1 MLFDFA
7 TTPHVMVR
15 PGAMLTP
22 KEWLTSFV
30 EKSTFMGK
38 STFTAKSLFLV
49 TDPGLVKAGV
59 VAPVETAIRATGC
72 HVTVYQD
79 VEADPPEARVLA
91 TVAAA
96 REAKAD
102 LVIGLGGGSSLDT
115 AKLVALLAATPQP
128 LESIYGI
135 GLAKGPRLPLIQVP
149 TTAGTGSEVTPI
161 AIVTTPSQ
169 EKKGVV
175 SPLLY
180 PDLAILDADLTLG
193 LPPAVTA
200 MTGIDAM
207 VHAIEAY
214 TSRIKKNPLA
224 DSLASGALRLL
235 YKNLPRVLKNGQDRE
250 ARSAMLAGSMMA
262 GMAFANAPVG
272 AVHALAYPLGGHF
285 HVPHGLSNALV
296 LAPVLSYNLPSAEPL
311 YAELAGVI
319 NPQQRF
325 MDTTSA
331 AEWFVK
337 DMAKLVS
344 DMPFAQTL
352 SAVGV
357 AEKDL
362 DLLAAD
368 AMKVERLLVNN
379 PRAMTLEAARAIYA
393 KQL

>member
-1 MLFDFA
+1 MQFDFA
-7 TTPHVMVR
+7 TTPRVMIR
-15 PGAMLTP
+15 PGLVGQPA
-22 KEWLTSFV
+22 EWLAGFSVKHIFV
-30 EKSTFMGK
+30 
-38 STFTAKSLFLV
+38 V

-59 VAPVETAIRATGC
+59 IAPVEAALQGAGYA
-72 HVTVYQD
+72 VTLYQE

-91 TVAAA
+91 TVNAA
-96 REAKAD
+96 RAANAE

-135 GLAKGPRLPLIQVP
+135 GLAKGPRLPLVQIP

-161 AIVTTPSQ
+161 AIVTTPTQ

-180 PDLAILDADLTLG
+180 PDLAVLDADLTLG

-214 TSRIKKNPLA
+214 TSKIKKNPLA
-224 DSLASGALRLL
+224 DSLARGALKLL
-235 YKNLPRVLKNGQDRE
+235 YDNLPHVLANGLDRE

-296 LAPVLSYNLPSAEPL
+296 LAPVLAYNLPEAESL
-311 YAELAGVI
+311 YAELARVVAPERTFE
-319 NPQQRF
+319 N
-325 MDTTSA
+325 TSA
-331 AEWFVK
+331 AASWFVK
-337 DMAKLVS
+337 DMARLVG

-352 SAVGV
+352 HEVGV
-357 AEKDL
+357 SETDL
-362 DLLAAD
+362 DLLATD

-379 PRAMTLEAARAIYA
+379 PRVMTLNAARDIYR
-393 KQL
+393 QQM

>member
-1 MLFDFA
+1 MQFEFA
-7 TTPHVMVR
+7 TTPKVILR
-15 PGAMLTP
+15 AGAMRQPADWAGALP
-22 KEWLTSFV
+22 GRRLFV
-30 EKSTFMGK
+30 I
-38 STFTAKSLFLV
+38 

-59 VAPVETAIRATGC
+59 VAPVVAALEDADLV
-72 HVTVYQD
+72 VTLYSE
-79 VEADPPEARVLA
+79 VEADPPESRVLA

-96 REAKAD
+96 REAGAE
-102 LVIGLGGGSSLDT
+102 VIVGLGGGSSLDT

-135 GLAKGPRLPLIQVP
+135 GLAKGPRLPLVQVP

-161 AIVTTPSQ
+161 AIVTTPTQ
-169 EKKGVV
+169 EKRGVV

-180 PDLAILDADLTLG
+180 PDLAILDAELTLG

-214 TSRIKKNPLA
+214 TSKLKKNPLA
-224 DSLASGALRLL
+224 DSLAREALRLM
-235 YKNLPRVLKNGQDRE
+235 YEHMPRVLADGRDL
-250 ARSAMLAGSMMA
+250 ASRSAMLAGSMMA
-262 GMAFANAPVG
+262 GMAFANAPVA

-296 LAPVLSYNLPSAEPL
+296 LAPVLQYNLPAAEAW

-319 NPQQRF
+319 NPAQRF
-325 MDTTSA
+325 SDQA
-331 AEWFVK
+331 AAARWFVD
-337 DMAKLVS
+337 DMTRLVCA
-344 DMPFAQTL
+344 MPFAQTL
-352 SAVGV
+352 REVGV

-362 DLLAAD
+362 DMLATD

-379 PRAMTLEAARAIYA
+379 PRAMTLDAARAIYA
-393 KQL
+393 QQL

>member
-1 MLFDFA
+1 MQFDFA
-7 TTPHVMVR
+7 TTPRVLVR
-15 PGAMLTP
+15 PGAMTDP
-22 KEWLTSFV
+22 GAWLLSLP
-30 EKSTFMGK
+30 GRR
-38 STFTAKSLFLV
+38 LFLI

-59 VAPVETAIRATGC
+59 VAPVVAALEAAGRE
-72 HVTVYQD
+72 VTVYQD

-91 TVAAA
+91 TVDAA
-96 REAKAD
+96 RAAGAE
-102 LVIGLGGGSSLDT
+102 LIIGLGGGSSMDT

-128 LESIYGI
+128 LDAIYGI
-135 GLAKGPRLPLIQVP
+135 GLAKGPRLPLVQVP

-180 PDLAILDADLTLG
+180 PDLAVLDAELTLG

-214 TSRIKKNPLA
+214 TSRLKKNPLA
-224 DSLASGALRLL
+224 DSLAREALRLL
-235 YKNLPRVLKNGQDRE
+235 YLNLPRVLEDGSDKA

-262 GMAFANAPVG
+262 GMAFANAPVA

-296 LAPVLSYNLPSAEPL
+296 LAPVLTFNRPVAEQH
-311 YAELAGVI
+311 YAELAAIVS
-319 NPQQRF
+319 PAQRF
-325 MDTTSA
+325 ADPASGA
-331 AEWFVK
+331 QWFVE
-337 DMAKLVS
+337 DMARLVAT
-344 DMPFAQTL
+344 MPFAQKL
-352 SAVGV
+352 REVGV
-357 AEKDL
+357 SEADL
-362 DLLAAD
+362 DLLATD

-379 PRAMTLEAARAIYA
+379 PREMTFEAARDIYA
-393 KQL
+393 QQL

>member
-1 MLFDFA
+1 MQFDFA
-7 TTPHVMVR
+7 TTPRAIVR
-15 PGAMLTP
+15 PGAATAP
-22 KEWLTSFV
+22 ADWLA
-30 EKSTFMGK
+30 GLPGQR
-38 STFTAKSLFLV
+38 LFLV

-59 VAPVETAIRATGC
+59 VAPVVAALEAAGRA
-72 HVTVYQD
+72 VTVYHD

-91 TVAAA
+91 TVEAA
-96 REAKAD
+96 RAAGAET
-102 LVIGLGGGSSLDT
+102 VVGLGGGSSLDT

-128 LESIYGI
+128 LASIYGI
-135 GLAKGPRLPLIQVP
+135 GLARGPRLPLVQVP

-180 PDLAILDADLTLG
+180 PDLAVLDADLTLG

-214 TSRIKKNPLA
+214 TTRLKKNPLA
-224 DSLASGALRLL
+224 DSLAREALRLL
-235 YKNLPRVLKNGQDRE
+235 YVNLPAVLADGRDRE

-262 GMAFANAPVG
+262 GMAFANAPVA

-296 LAPVLSYNLPSAEPL
+296 LAPVLGYNLPAAEAL
-311 YAELAGVI
+311 YAELAAVLDPG
-319 NPQQRF
+319 QRF
-325 MDTTSA
+325 AGEA
-331 AEWFVK
+331 AAAAWFV
-337 DMAKLVS
+337 DEMARLVAA
-344 DMPFAQTL
+344 MPFAQRL
-352 SAVGV
+352 GEVGV

-362 DLLAAD
+362 DLLATD

-379 PRAMTLEAARAIYA
+379 PRDMTWQAARDIYA
-393 KQL
+393 SVL

>member
-1 MLFDFA
+1 MQFDFA
-7 TTPHVMVR
+7 TTPRVIVR
-15 PGAMLTP
+15 PGVTTGAP
-22 KEWLTSFV
+22 DWLAGLPGQRLFV
-30 EKSTFMGK
+30 I
-38 STFTAKSLFLV
+38 
-49 TDPGLVKAGV
+49 TDPGLVQAGV
-59 VAPVETAIRATGC
+59 VAPVVAALEAGGR
-72 HVTVYQD
+72 HVTLCQD
-79 VEADPPEARVLA
+79 VEADPPEARVMA

-96 REAKAD
+96 RAAGAD

-115 AKLVALLAATPQP
+115 AKLVALLTATPQP

-135 GLAKGPRLPLIQVP
+135 GLARGPRLPLVQIP

-161 AIVTTPSQ
+161 AIVTTPTQ

-180 PDLAILDADLTLG
+180 PDLAVLDADLTLG

-214 TSRIKKNPLA
+214 TSKLKKNPLA
-224 DSLASGALRLL
+224 DSLAREALRLL
-235 YKNLPRVLKNGQDRE
+235 YDNLPRVLADGRDRE

-262 GMAFANAPVG
+262 GMAFANAPVA

-296 LAPVLSYNLPSAEPL
+296 LAPVLGYNLPAAEAL
-311 YAELAGVI
+311 YAELAAVLDPG
-319 NPQQRF
+319 QRF
-325 MDTTSA
+325 AGEA
-331 AEWFVK
+331 AAAAWFV
-337 DMAKLVS
+337 DEMARLVAA
-344 DMPFAQTL
+344 MPFAQRL
-352 SAVGV
+352 GEVGV

-362 DLLAAD
+362 DLLATD

-379 PRAMTLEAARAIYA
+379 PRPMTWQAARDIYA
-393 KQL
+393 SVL